1 MWRIISTYPRKRLT
15 LVVGFYVRE
24 AGGRESEG
32 GSAQRIEM
40 MGVDRD
46 LKNGNSLER
55 VL

>member
-1 MWRIISTYPRKRLT
+1 MISAYPRKRLT
-15 LVVGFYVRE
+15 LAVGFYVQE
-24 AGGRESEG
+24 AGGQESEG
-32 GSAQRIEM
+32 GSAQRIET

>member
-1 MWRIISTYPRKRLT
+1 MISTYPRKRLT

-24 AGGRESEG
+24 AGGQESEG
-32 GSAQRIEM
+32 GSARIET

-55 VL
+55 IL